1 MASLVYCRMEYK
13 LERSTRHILCS
24 DPATNLVK
32 HGCSAADLGVF
43 STLVCGIY
51 VAKQICNGV
60 ILQSKRRRFVLSTEK
75 FNCNEITN
83 NSAVPCLSPDI
94 ACVAAGP
101 RLTIG
106 LHRRC
111 RVCCDAGFSNKAL
124 DQKINQWLVSREQNF
139 TFIETGSTKTRNPE
153 SGIRNQETETE
164 TESRKRKQKRKQKR
178 KRNTESV
185 KEGSM

>member
-1 MASLVYCRMEYK
+1 M
-13 LERSTRHILCS
+13 
-24 DPATNLVK
+24 
-32 HGCSAADLGVF
+32 
-43 STLVCGIY
+43 
-51 VAKQICNGV
+51 
-60 ILQSKRRRFVLSTEK
+60 
-75 FNCNEITN
+75 
-83 NSAVPCLSPDI
+83 SPDI

-153 SGIRNQETETE
+153 SGIR
-164 TESRKRKQKRKQKR
+164 KRNHGNGNGNENRNGNGI
-178 KRNTESV
+178 RNTESV